1 LEEEEERFRLVAVIV
16 VVIIPV
22 VIGAPAMGVFIPPAM
37 FVLPAVR
44 TGFGKFLAPMLGL
57 GAIPAVML
65 GGFMEFM
72 IRMTDAFLAVVVRA
86 GGGGSY
92 EYTESC

>member
-1 LEEEEERFRLVAVIV
+1 VARAVIMI
-16 VVIIPV
+16 VIVPIMV
-22 VIGAPAMGVFIPPAM
+22 GAPAMGVFIPPAM
-37 FVLPAVR
+37 FVFPAVG
-44 TGFGKFLAPMLGL
+44 TGFGELLAPMFGL

-86 GGGGSY
+86 GRGGSD
-92 EYTESC
+92 EYTERC